1 MNTPTSQPSRRRSQ
15 PTTPGVIL
23 AFIASLAGIAGVR
36 ALVHTGA
43 AFEARGW
50 PTVAATIVRS
60 ELGEDTLATNIRRY
74 GEVGYTTTT
83 TFLVTYAYEVAGNR
97 LTSSRL
103 DATGSRGIGSAHQLL
118 ARYPLGAA
126 VVVHVNR
133 EDPTDAVLEAPWPV
147 ASLLSCL
154 VGLTAAFFLSR
165 AAHRSLRAGSPPRAD

>member
-1 MNTPTSQPSRRRSQ
+1 MNSPTSEPSRRRSQ

-23 AFIASLAGIAGVR
+23 AFLAFLAGIAGVR
-36 ALVHTGA
+36 GLVHTGA

-50 PTVAATIVRS
+50 PIVAATIVRS
-60 ELGEDTLATNIRRY
+60 ELGEDTLASDVSRN
-74 GEVGYTTTT
+74 GHVSYTTTT
-83 TFLVTYAYEVAGNR
+83 TFLVTYAYEVGGSR
-97 LTSSRL
+97 ITGSRL
-103 DATGSRGIGSAHQLL
+103 DPTNSRGIGNAHQLL
-118 ARYPLGAA
+118 ARYPLGAE
-126 VVVHVNR
+126 VVVHVSR